1 MSMKRKHIKTLALLF
16 HRPVSANVKHDEV
29 IALLIELGAQIEIS
43 REGSRVGVV
52 MFGEVRVLH
61 KPHPSPSMDKGAVAS
76 VRDWLEQHGVTP

>member
-1 MSMKRKHIKTLALLF
+1 MKRKHTKTLALLF
-16 HRPVSANVKHDEV
+16 HRPVSANLKHAEV
-29 IALLIELGAQIEIS
+29 IALLIELGAQIETS

-61 KPHPSPSMDKGAVAS
+61 KPHPTPNMDKGAVAA

>member
-1 MSMKRKHIKTLALLF
+1 MKRKHTKTLALLF

-29 IALLIELGAQIEIS
+29 IALLIELGAQIETN

-61 KPHPSPSMDKGAVAS
+61 KPHPTPNMDKGAVAA